1 MLKTCWTKLNIAVRM
16 ISAVIPMILVCLALT
31 GCAGS
36 DSSSL
41 ITQAFSQIEELE
53 YRDALETFASA
64 RENGDDERLILRGEG
79 IAYLG
84 LGEYQNAIDAL
95 EGALAESN
103 GFVTNMDYDINYY
116 LATAYYKNGN
126 TDEAIKIYDSIL
138 ALKPQEVN
146 ALYLRGVLYANKEEL
161 DKAMESFDDAIKL
174 APDDYDMLIKI
185 YAILNDN
192 GYKEIG
198 QEYLNHAM
206 ETGTKKMSNYEKGQI
221 SYYLEDY
228 ESARTYF
235 EKAKDEEGPEAVLF
249 LGKTY
254 EILGDINY
262 AVSVYSSYANA
273 GEATPEILNEMGIC
287 KIKMEDYEG
296 ALSAFQ
302 QAMRVENNGMLQTL
316 KFNEIV
322 AYEYMG
328 DFKKACV
335 LMESYLRSYP
345 DDEKA
350 KREYVFLKT
359 R

>member
-1 MLKTCWTKLNIAVRM
+1 MLNRLKIGINIGLRIVPA
-16 ISAVIPMILVCLALT
+16 VCLAALLCSVLS
-31 GCAGS
+31 GCSGK

-53 YRDALETFASA
+53 YREALESFANA

-84 LGEYQNAIDAL
+84 MGEYQKAIEAL
-95 EGALAESN
+95 EGSLSRSD

-116 LATAYYKNGN
+116 LATAYYKSGN
-126 TDEAIKIYDSIL
+126 VDEAIKIYDSIL

-161 DKAMESFDDAIKL
+161 EKAMESFDDAIKL

-192 GYKEIG
+192 GYKEVG
-198 QEYLNHAM
+198 QEYLNHAI
-206 ETGTKKMSNYEKGQI
+206 ETGTKKMSNFEKGQI

-235 EKAKDEEGPEAVLF
+235 EKAKDEEGSEAVLF

>member
-1 MLKTCWTKLNIAVRM
+1 MLSKFWRKLNRKSDM
-16 ISAVIPMILVCLALT
+16 ISAALLAVLLCCVLS
-31 GCAGS
+31 GCAQN
-36 DSSSL
+36 DNSSL
-41 ITQAFSQIEELE
+41 ITQAFAQIEDLE
-53 YRDALETFASA
+53 YKDALETFESA
-64 RENGDDERLILRGEG
+64 RQNGDDERLILRGEG

-84 LGEYQNAIDAL
+84 MGDYEKSIEAL
-95 EGALAESN
+95 EGSLAKSD
-103 GFVTNMDYDINYY
+103 GFITDMDFDINYY
-116 LATAYYKNGN
+116 LATAYYKSGN

-138 ALKPQEVN
+138 DLRPQEVN

-161 DKAMESFDDAIKL
+161 EPAMKSFDDAIKL

-185 YAILNDN
+185 YSILNDN
-192 GYKEIG
+192 GYKETG

-235 EKAKDEEGPEAVLF
+235 EKAKDEEGPDAVLF

-254 EILGDINY
+254 EILGDVNY

-287 KIKMEDYEG
+287 KIRMEDYEG

-302 QAMRVENNGMLQTL
+302 QAMRIENNGMLQTL

-335 LMESYLRSYP
+335 LMESYLRTYP
-345 DDEKA
+345 DDENA